1 MGSMTIF
8 QRISAAIKALRG
20 TAREDW
26 DAYYG
31 TGPIPTLSG
40 VNIDESS
47 AMTISA
53 LYAALN
59 FLAGVVASL
68 PLRVYRSLPGGGKE
82 RAVDHPLYDRLHA
95 KPNSLGMTA
104 WQWVYT
110 SVMHKY
116 LWGNWWTVVG
126 RPSYELTPL
135 MPDRTWINYLS
146 PTIVRTKDNVG
157 AEILLDRRDVLLVP
171 HVSLGGIMGKG
182 VVAYARESLGLIKA
196 QEQFASAFFGSGTKA
211 GGFVQIPAG
220 QGMDEDTR
228 HGLQADFNEKYGKL
242 GESWKAIFLSGGAE
256 WKPQDIDAAKAQA
269 LESRLFSVAEVS
281 RWTGLAPHLLHDL
294 SRATFSNIEE
304 LDLALVMFTLTPIVT
319 QIEQAMNLTFFT
331 DAERRQYYVKFE
343 LKGLLRGNI
352 AARTAFYTA
361 MIDRGVFHANNVLE
375 LEEMDLQK
383 DGLGEVYMVSMN
395 TANKRTLLEA
405 PAPVIEDVSDEDD
418 EEGEADIADEADEEE
433 EEDGEEEGEAS
444 RSASISA
451 PGRIIL
457 QHSSALR
464 RKITLAYGRQWEAYT
479 AQVLKEETE
488 QLRAGVKEWLHERS
502 AGEFVTW
509 LENFYV
515 GFQDRV
521 GVLSAPLLSS
531 YAAAILP
538 IAQQEINSDADIA
551 PRYEQFGQQYRE
563 AFVLRHVG
571 QSRGQLRAAA
581 LEAEDAEV
589 EIEQL
594 LADWE
599 VTRPGKIVQHESI
612 RAENAFARSVF
623 ALAGVIKIRSVAYGK
638 SCPYCSALDGKV
650 IGIEEAFL
658 TAGDFQPEGAER
670 PLTVT
675 STHNHPPYHGGCDCG
690 IEASI

>member
-1 MGSMTIF
+1 MTIF

-26 DAYYG
+26 MAYYG
-31 TGPIPTLSG
+31 TGPQPTLSG
-40 VNIDESS
+40 VNIDEST
-47 AMTISA
+47 ALTISA

-82 RAVDHPLYDRLHA
+82 RAIDHPLYDRLHA
-95 KPNSLGMTA
+95 KPNGTGMTA

-116 LWGNWWTVVG
+116 LWGNWWTVVR

-135 MPDRTWINYLS
+135 MADRTWIDYRS
-146 PTIVRTKDNVG
+146 PTIVRTKDNAG
-157 AEILLDRRDVLLVP
+157 AEFLFDRRDVLLVP
-171 HVSLGGIMGKG
+171 HVSLGGITGKG

-211 GGFVQIPAG
+211 GGFVQIPG
-220 QGMDEDTR
+220 GMDEDTR

-256 WKPQDIDAAKAQA
+256 WKPQDIDAVKAQA

-319 QIEQAMNLTFFT
+319 QIEQAMNLTFFS
-331 DAERRQYYVKFE
+331 DAERQQYYVKFE

-375 LEEMDLQK
+375 LEDMDLQE
-383 DGLGEVYMVSMN
+383 DGLGEIYIVSLN
-395 TANKRTLLEA
+395 TANKRKFLE
-405 PAPVIEDVSDEDD
+405 PTVPVIEDVPD
-418 EEGEADIADEADEEE
+418 EEGEADIADEVD
-433 EEDGEEEGEAS
+433 EEEGEEAP
-444 RSASISA
+444 RSMVISA
-451 PGRIIL
+451 PGRVIL
-457 QHSSALR
+457 QRSSALR
-464 RKITLAYGRQWEAYT
+464 RKITLAYGKQWEAYT
-479 AQVLKEETE
+479 AQVIKEETE
-488 QLRAGVKEWLHERS
+488 QLRAGIKEWLHERS

-509 LENFYV
+509 LDNFYV
-515 GFQDRV
+515 GFQSRV
-521 GVLSAPLLSS
+521 ADLSAPLLSS

-581 LEAEDAEV
+581 LEAEDAEI

-594 LADWE
+594 LTDWE
-599 VTRPGKIVQHESI
+599 GARPGKIVQHESV

-623 ALAGVIKIRSVAYGK
+623 ALAGVVKIRSVAYGK
-638 SCPYCSALDGKV
+638 SCPYCSALDGRV

-658 TAGDFQPEGAER
+658 TEGDFQPEGADR

-675 STHNHPPYHGGCDCG
+675 STYNHPPYHGGCDCG